1 MACLPCKEIIDN
13 GLTAIAADLLAI
25 TISPTSGLAADAAR
39 QLADAARAAN
49 EMYAVAQR
57 HNVLNL
63 SGGFVWAG
71 CHKAT
76 QIMAWVREI
85 DDVAPDTVI
94 ASMRQ
99 WRAEIIVDMANLVAG
114 GRQTS

>member
-13 GLTAIAADLLAI
+13 GLTSIAADLLADAVA
-25 TISPTSGLAADAAR
+25 PTSGLAGDAAR
-39 QLADAARAAN
+39 QLAVTARAAI
-49 EMYAVAQR
+49 EMYAVAQK

-63 SGGFVWAG
+63 SGGLVWSG

-94 ASMRQ
+94 ASLRQ